1 MIPKPLSP
9 KARELLRRIEEREA
23 KRKDK
28 PGEVVAT
35 ATSPKPSMAN
45 CLMSP
50 EALDALLAKP
60 NPQQKRRR

>member
-1 MIPKPLSP
+1 MIPRQLSP
-9 KARELLRRIEEREA
+9 KARQLLRQMEEREA

-28 PGEVVAT
+28 EGKAIAS

-60 NPQQKRRR
+60 NPKRKPRR